1 MELVAAG
8 WCPRKW
14 LRFDRTIRNITSSDL
29 GMSLLVMQLGVTGL
43 DTNTRTYNSLTC
55 LRG

>member
-14 LRFDRTIRNITSSDL
+14 LRFDRTMRNLTSGHL
-29 GMSLLVMQLGVTGL
+29 GIPLLVIQLEVTGL
-43 DTNTRTYNSLTC
+43 DTNTRTYNS
-55 LRG
+55 